1 MEGVTMTASSSGSR
15 RTVTGLFGNAEQ
27 AERAYQACVERGYEI
42 GEVNV
47 MMSEDTRKRFFNKDS
62 EITTLL
68 ARKEAEGGEL
78 GGPKG
83 GRVEILVTIFAAVGA
98 ALALPALGLVVAG
111 PIAAAL
117 AGAGAAGLAAGLIG
131 ALGHWGIPEERV
143 RHYEAAIR
151 DGGILMMVEAR
162 SDEDG
167 RQIEEQWKALG
178 GRNVTHA
185 AS

>member
-1 MEGVTMTASSSGSR
+1 MNASSSGNR
-15 RTVTGLFGNAEQ
+15 MVTGLFSDGES

-47 MMSEDTRKRFFNKDS
+47 VVSEDTRKRFFSDDS

-68 ARKEAEGGEL
+68 ASRKAEGGQL

-83 GRVEILVTIFAAVGA
+83 GRIGILVTIFAAVGA
-98 ALALPALGLVVAG
+98 AALPALGVVVAG
-111 PIAAAL
+111 PLAASL

-131 ALGHWGIPEERV
+131 ALGDWGIPEERV
-143 RHYEAAIR
+143 RHYDAGIR

-162 SDEDG
+162 SDEDAA
-167 RQIEEQWKALG
+167 QIQKQWKAIG
-178 GRNVTHA
+178 GSHVFCC
-185 AS
+185 